1 MKHSGLAAELH
12 VVHRTFLVDTEG
24 KEGEEGE
31 SRERQVTRAHG
42 SIPHR
47 GAEPSPAPAL
57 PADFQLPPRCRDTG
71 THPLATRQHL
81 CSTCGPEEHLA
92 EGQRPGARPPPSASR
107 WKAEHP
113 DDKLLSGWDCAKSQ
127 TAPHTRAQVHRPL
140 PLFPPTPKQ
149 QGTEQASSFM
159 TNIGK
164 TFTNVTNAK

>member
-57 PADFQLPPRCRDTG
+57 PADFQLCPAAHKMQGHRHTSPGYQAAPLLHVWPRGAPGRRAKARREAS
-71 THPLATRQHL
+71 PISQQV
-81 CSTCGPEEHLA
+81 
-92 EGQRPGARPPPSASR
+92 EGWASR
-107 WKAEHP
+107 WQTPLRLGLCQVTNCSPHTCPGALTSPFVSPHP
-113 DDKLLSGWDCAKSQ
+113 Q
-127 TAPHTRAQVHRPL
+127 TARNRTSLIFHD
-140 PLFPPTPKQ
+140 
-149 QGTEQASSFM
+149 
-159 TNIGK
+159 
-164 TFTNVTNAK
+164 